1 MTTPPRH
8 RKAAVGRPASGGP
21 IVVVRIDDR
30 LAGWCDGIFTGD
42 RDMVAAAYR
51 AVRYQF
57 TAPLNQWDPEVPAD
71 ATTALGAAAALITLN
86 SGRAVI
92 ERAPDDVL
100 AAVAGQHQDDGE
112 APVTG
117 EVF

>member
-1 MTTPPRH
+1 M
-8 RKAAVGRPASGGP
+8 AAVGRPATGGP
-21 IVVVRIDDR
+21 IVLVRVDER

-42 RDMVAAAYR
+42 RDMLAAAHR
-51 AVRYQF
+51 AVRYEF
-57 TAPLNQWDPEVPAD
+57 TAPLNHWDPEVPAD
-71 ATTALGAAAALITLN
+71 ASTALGAAAALITFN

-100 AAVAGQHQDDGE
+100 AAVAGHHPSVDDDDGE